1 MSNKGY
7 TFLVERAPK
16 GQNSKKSDKY
26 LFCKCGHK
34 QICKI
39 NLRRTLVKNI
49 EKIYEDKF
57 EVDTVRCNRCGEE
70 FGVLNSVIG
79 LKAKQ
84 STLVEIF
91 FDTSDCTVVGQ
102 NALQLSKN
110 KKYYKY
116 DENKDQIVDFT
127 ISDKIFF
134 LPDTSSFIVEYNQLE
149 QEKPL
154 EKNTQNGFFGFDQSV
169 KKVINFDFSSTR
181 ILNDFFSYSSFVNY
195 EGLEL
200 AFDYFDNIL
209 AKGYDYKELCE
220 TKFISDFKLSKTIY
234 EEERNGKKSFFTMKR
249 DMFGG
254 KTLIKKK
261 MDFGDYVA
269 RLQKFSEICLVLT
282 CFPNIST
289 LFKLKGLNFIH
300 DLYKKGYLAPQ
311 KLLFEKSATT
321 PVKIIEVCC
330 KYNYYQDKTTQLVGL
345 NNSFANEPLTD
356 DNFKLSQ
363 LLFRAIN
370 DPEDIITLYRFSR
383 NSIISKSE
391 IESLF
396 QKFDSRDVFDVM
408 FKIINEPNIRQISL
422 TYRHVFHLL
431 KYGLTQA
438 GNHGSLGLYY
448 DTINSLNLIVEIIDQ
463 KIKEGKNQK
472 SFGKLLRISEDKLFE
487 IKNIDKLKALH
498 DEMTAVYRAL
508 EDEGKDLKYQ
518 SAVKQLSKMSCR
530 INMVD
535 FKVIPNL
542 NELSKEG
549 LVMHHCIYTY
559 LNDIVSGNYVAF
571 RVKDLISKERA
582 TLGIKIEKGKFYLQ
596 QLKGYYN
603 SRATTLLIDTS
614 LEFCRKSDVI
624 IDSNYL
630 HSSDIQPNQSLERR
644 MREYLDPEKA
654 KILRRELESK
664 KNNKNLEK
672 L

>member
-1 MSNKGY
+1 MANNGY
-7 TFLVERAPK
+7 SFLVERAHK
-16 GQNSKKSDKY
+16 NQKSNHSEKH

-34 QICKI
+34 QMCKI
-39 NLRRTLVKNI
+39 NLRRILVKNI

-57 EVDTVRCNRCGEE
+57 DIDTIKCSRCGEE
-70 FGVLNSVIG
+70 FNVLNSVIG
-79 LKAKQ
+79 LKSKQ
-84 STLVEIF
+84 STLVEIIF
-91 FDTSDCTVVGQ
+91 STSNCTVIGE
-102 NALQLSKN
+102 NALQISKN
-110 KKYYKY
+110 KKYYNY
-116 DENKDQIVDFT
+116 DEDKDQIVDFT
-127 ISDKIFF
+127 VSDHIFF
-134 LPDTSSFIVEYNQLE
+134 LPDTSSFIVEYNQFE
-149 QEKPL
+149 QESPL
-154 EKNTQNGFFGFDQSV
+154 EKNVQNGFFGFDKSLQ
-169 KKVINFDFSSTR
+169 KVFNFDLSSTR
-181 ILNDFFSYSSFVNY
+181 ILNDFFSYSGSINY

-200 AFDYFDNIL
+200 AFDYFDGIL
-209 AKGYDYKELCE
+209 AKCYDYEELCQ
-220 TKFISDFKLSKTIY
+220 TKFISDFKISKRIY
-234 EEERNGKKSFFTMKR
+234 TEERNGKKSFFTMKR

-254 KTLIKKK
+254 NTLIKKK

-289 LFKLKGLNFIH
+289 LFKLKGLNFIY

-311 KLLFEKSATT
+311 KLLIEKSATT

-330 KYNYYQDKTTQLVGL
+330 KHHYNGNKTNQLVGFES
-345 NNSFANEPLTD
+345 SFAHEDSTD
-356 DNFKLSQ
+356 DNFKFSQ

-370 DPEDIITLYRFSR
+370 DPEDMITLYKFSR
-383 NSIISKSE
+383 KDIIFKTE
-391 IESLF
+391 VESLF
-396 QKFDSRDVFDVM
+396 QKFDSKDVFDLM
-408 FKIINEPNIRQISL
+408 SKINNEPNIRQISL
-422 TYRHVFHLL
+422 TYRHIFHLL
-431 KYGLTQA
+431 KYDLTK
-438 GNHGSLGLYY
+438 GPNNGSLGLYY
-448 DTINSLNLIVEIIDQ
+448 DTMNSLNLIVEIIEQ
-463 KIKEGKNQK
+463 KIKEGKSKK
-472 SFGKLLRISEDKLFE
+472 SLGRLSRISEDKLFE
-487 IKNIDKLKALH
+487 IKNFDKLKSLH

-535 FKVIPNL
+535 FRVIPNL

-571 RVKDLISKERA
+571 RVKDMISKERA
-582 TLGIKIEKGKFYLQ
+582 TLGIKIEKDKFYLQ

-603 SRATTLLIDTS
+603 SRATPLLIETCLD
-614 LEFCRKSDVI
+614 FCRQSKVI

-630 HSSDIQPNQSLERR
+630 HSSDIQPNQALERR

-654 KILRRELESK
+654 KILRKELESK